1 MPYEEPRTRYESPKR
16 KKRASYMTL
25 HNNWESQLIYMD
37 FTFYI
42 LVNLLESTCL
52 GENKKTKLKNFNMG
66 GFL

>member
-1 MPYEEPRTRYESPKR
+1 
-16 KKRASYMTL
+16 MTL